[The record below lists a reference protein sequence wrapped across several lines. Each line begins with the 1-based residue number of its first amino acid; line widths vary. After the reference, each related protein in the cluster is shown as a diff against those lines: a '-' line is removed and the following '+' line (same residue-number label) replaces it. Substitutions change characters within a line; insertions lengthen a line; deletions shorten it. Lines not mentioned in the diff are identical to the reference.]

1 SGSIC
6 SGTCNENYKLPVLY
20 TMFVRKKYRGKDSG
34 LIMLEDFVNSFTGDA
49 LGLRYPLSSFMFTG
63 KLFDLFSFC
72 KQYLE
77 KYPGNRNLLWEVR
90 GAGFSFQRTSIVS
103 KLQKERVTIAGNESI
118 QNENVQTEV
127 NLQQSATVSEAS
139 GENTEQ
145 GTHSRVGVC
154 TGCYPYPNIA
164 PVSIR
169 IRGSCLKRPKTG
181 KSHQESEP
189 GTSQGGKESA
199 PHVSKIRVEFHP
211 HTSEDLVE
219 IPENIVETDEETI
232 VENEDQPVSEAE
244 LHVSPSEKR
253 SEKEEIPSDS
263 LNSEVTEET
272 DKTSLMAEEETGNE
286 VLSGESQLKA
296 ESQEETAVVAAPL
309 IHDSSA
315 ESSEDTIV
323 EKDLNAS
330 DSEVQTEGDTLVEE
344 GGTEEQQEAEKTTTE
359 NAAASA
365 SKEDASGNDLPS
377 PMVPEAAEESLSENL
392 SPKTSSSLEDQNEE
406 AGQNSQEAPVAVS
419 QSSLIVV
426 ELENFSFQQP
436 SGQEEQKNQLEE
448 HSESV
453 ERMDQYTQ
461 TAVEQAADSSSEEA
475 EIEVPVVDRRSLRR
489 KAKGYKGPAKK
500 KGKPA

>member
-1 SGSIC
+1 SIC

-49 LGLRYPLSSFMFTG
+49 LGLRYPLSSFMFTV
-63 KLFDLFSFC
+63 C

-103 KLQKERVTIAGNESI
+103 KLQKERVTIAD
-118 QNENVQTEV
+118 
-127 NLQQSATVSEAS
+127 
-139 GENTEQ
+139 
-145 GTHSRVGVC
+145 
-154 TGCYPYPNIA
+154 PNIA